1 MSLRIAVSRLKQ
13 LSQRKAF
20 VIHSLPALCLSTSRQ
35 VSNSYSQLH
44 RLQNQN
50 PHWNGFSSSR
60 PVDSRCVS
68 TSNSPE
74 VHDPPTESKTTEDRV
89 AWVLRMEHIART
101 QIIPGEVQLIANI
114 ERQTLTIDY
123 QLARNALKLFFA
135 HDERSRRL
143 LKRWEQVARDFLDI
157 RREYR
162 ELNNILANALERYN
176 SDSDSREEI
185 IVIKAGED
193 PVLVALRLYG
203 LRESII
209 HIMGIIE
216 RLFLETAK

>member
-50 PHWNGFSSSR
+50 PHWNGYSSSR
-60 PVDSRCVS
+60 PVDSRC
-68 TSNSPE
+68 
-74 VHDPPTESKTTEDRV
+74 DRA

>member
-1 MSLRIAVSRLKQ
+1 MSLRRAVSRLKQ
-13 LSQRKAF
+13 LSQRKTF
-20 VIHSLPALCLSTSRQ
+20 GIHSLPALRLSTSRQ
-35 VSNSYSQLH
+35 ASNSDSQLH

-50 PHWNGFSSSR
+50 PHWNGYSSS
-60 PVDSRCVS
+60 CVS

-74 VHDPPTESKTTEDRV
+74 VHDPPTEPKTTEDRA

-123 QLARNALKLFFA
+123 QLARNALKLLFD

-143 LKRWEQVARDFLDI
+143 LKRWKQVARDFLDI

-162 ELNNILANALERYN
+162 ELNNILANALERYSSD

-185 IVIKAGED
+185 IVVKAGED
-193 PVLVALRLYG
+193 PVLVALRLYA

>member
-89 AWVLRMEHIART
+89 AWVLRMEHIA
-101 QIIPGEVQLIANI
+101 LIANI